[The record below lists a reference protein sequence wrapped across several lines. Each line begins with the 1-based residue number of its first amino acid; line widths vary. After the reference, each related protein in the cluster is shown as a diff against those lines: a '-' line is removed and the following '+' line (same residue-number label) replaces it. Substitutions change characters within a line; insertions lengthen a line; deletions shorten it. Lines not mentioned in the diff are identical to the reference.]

1 MAKNFSRYSMRANML
16 KKVLIRV
23 DYNGVTDINE
33 WIKVLKGNEALSSHF
48 GKYRKETQNTA
59 SFSISNMEEIA
70 QSRSIPLSAFQS
82 EPLHRFSEASFRGDN
97 EGQDREDIVIME
109 VTGLYMAI
117 TIDCV
122 NYKNMD
128 VYIDFLDNY
137 IQEFIRNDRFI
148 EIQRIGIRKIGGDV
162 FSNLEEFA
170 QTFEANI
177 FATPDVG
184 NLDGTLIDRE
194 YHDRII
200 KSDGTV
206 KVNFSRRCRAIPAD
220 NGRVAYQA
228 LLDIDGYVDNGIIK
242 NNNYRFPNDFKNI
255 LKEKINDYLFE
266 LYKLSVTEQYLRNNG
281 EEIQD

>member
-1 MAKNFSRYSMRANML
+1 MAKKFSRYTMRANML
-16 KKVLIRV
+16 KKVLIRI
-23 DYNGVTDINE
+23 DYSGVTDINE
-33 WIKVLKGNEALSSHF
+33 WIKVFKDNEVLSSHF

-70 QSRSIPLSAFQS
+70 QSRSIPLNAFQS

-97 EGQDREDIVIME
+97 ENQDREDNVIME

-128 VYIDFLDNY
+128 VYIDFLCNY
-137 IQEFIRNDRFI
+137 IQEFIKNDRYI
-148 EIQRIGIRKIGGDV
+148 DIQRIGIRKIGGDV
-162 FSNLEEFA
+162 FCNLDEFA
-170 QTFEANI
+170 QTFETNI
-177 FATPDVG
+177 FTTPDVG
-184 NLDGTLIDRE
+184 NLNGTLIDRE

-220 NGRVAYQA
+220 NGGVAYQA
-228 LLDIDGYVDNGIIK
+228 LLDIDGYVDKGIIK
-242 NNNYRFPNDFKNI
+242 NKGYSFPDDIKDI
-255 LKEKINDYLFE
+255 LQDKINDYLFD
-266 LYKLSVTEQYLRNNG
+266 LYKLSVTEQYLKSNG
-281 EEIQD
+281 EEVQD